1 MMKTISFT
9 FVVKRHWVLVTMET
23 SLSQEDLQYTR
34 KSKSTFFKWL
44 VKFSCR
50 LWKSSTCFLSAY
62 FKVKLVGLLTILMS
76 CFLGCLQHFFFYSWA
91 NVLEACRNLSN
102 LVVDFTE
109 SFVINN
115 FLVSSS
121 LILLVWGVE
130 PFWYQ
135 RRKREAQLSSVNT
148 GGCCRMLSGLD
159 VVFKIHQREQQE
171 VIITG
176 QELQTV
182 VWVSFLVGI
191 LSHCSVRQKWL
202 GIEMHVFYS

>member
-1 MMKTISFT
+1 MTMKIISFT
-9 FVVKRHWVLVTMET
+9 FVAKRHWVLVTMET

-34 KSKSTFFKWL
+34 KSKSTFFKWR

-91 NVLEACRNLSN
+91 NVLETCRNLSN

-135 RRKREAQLSSVNT
+135 RRKREAQLSSGNT

-159 VVFKIHQREQQE
+159 VVFKIHQRGA
-171 VIITG
+171 TRSNHYKPG
-176 QELQTV
+176 TADC
-182 VWVSFLVGI
+182 SVGI
-191 LSHCSVRQKWL
+191 FL
-202 GIEMHVFYS
+202 GWES